1 MIAIVIPTLNE
12 AHNLRRLLPL
22 IKYELKSG
30 YEIII
35 IDDNSL
41 DGTEELLKSMPDIK
55 YIIRQCK
62 MGYSS
67 AIREGIS
74 KAITDGADFI
84 ITMDADLSHN
94 PIYIKEMVDS
104 INGYDVVI
112 GSRYN
117 KGSVKDTKL
126 YRLIISRLGNYVAE
140 KMLGLKVKDCTSGF
154 RVYKRKVFDS
164 IDINKTKMIDGYG
177 FLIMITNILV
187 KHKMRIKEFPI
198 VFEDRYNGKSKISK
212 FIILE
217 AFFVVLMLAVQNKM
231 SK

>member
-30 YEIII
+30 YKVII
-35 IDDNSL
+35 IDDNSS
-41 DGTEELLKSMPDIK
+41 DGTVELLKSMPDIW
-55 YIIRQCK
+55 YVIRQCK

-67 AIREGIS
+67 AIREGIT
-74 KAITDGADFI
+74 KAITDGADI
-84 ITMDADLSHN
+84 IVTMDADLSHN
-94 PIYIKEMVDS
+94 PIYIREMVDS

-117 KGSVKDTKL
+117 KGGVKDTKL

-154 RVYKRKVFDS
+154 RVYKREVFDN
-164 IDINKTKMIDGYG
+164 IDLNKTKMIDGYG
-177 FLIMITNILV
+177 FLIMVTNMLV
-187 KHKMRIKEFPI
+187 KHNMKIKEFPI
-198 VFEDRYNGKSKISK
+198 VFENRYNGKSKISR

-217 AFFVVLMLAVQNKM
+217 AFLLVLILAIQNRMRK
-231 SK
+231 